1 MHRLC
6 RELTRHA
13 GGILV
18 EWRSITAEEP
28 WLAGH
33 EPDRTDDLIEVVLR
47 VLDAAVC
54 EGPDGRHAAVR
65 QLVHAATAHGQQRHE
80 ASKPFEVLFA
90 EHYLLREAV
99 WRYLRRLGGPTE
111 SFAVMALDRAI
122 SAMTQASLL
131 SYHAARVDSARVPRR
146 LEQIVRETTEALNGL
161 PTIPS

>member
-18 EWRSITAEEP
+18 EWRTITAEEP
-28 WLAGH
+28 WLAGL
-33 EPDRTDDLIEVVLR
+33 EPDRTDGLIEVVLG

-54 EGPDGRHAAVR
+54 EGSEGRHAAVR
-65 QLVHAATAHGQQRHE
+65 QLVHASTAHGRQCLEVGR
-80 ASKPFEVLFA
+80 PFEVLFS

-99 WRYLRRLGGPTE
+99 WRYLKRLGGPSE

-122 SAMTQASLL
+122 TAMTQASLL
-131 SYHAARVDSARVPRR
+131 SYHAAQLESARVPRR
-146 LEQIVRETTEALNGL
+146 LEQIVRETTEALNAL
-161 PTIPS
+161 PAISS